1 MKILGRNEFIFAGI
15 LFIILL
21 ISLGIYK
28 RNSIDKTSSEIKV
41 LSAND
46 ILLYESNDNIATFP
60 AILDYIVIS
69 ETPIPTPTRKPTLSP
84 TPTRV
89 VYKSSDFDE
98 WFTKYSQKE
107 SIDRNLLRRI
117 AVCESGLNPRAVNG
131 IYGGLFQFSTG
142 TWISNRRAMNMDT
155 NPELRFHPEEAIRT
169 AAFRIATVGIHAWP
183 NCHK

>member
-1 MKILGRNEFIFAGI
+1 MKILGRNKIIFTGI
-15 LFIILL
+15 LFIVLL
-21 ISLGIYK
+21 ISLGTY
-28 RNSIDKTSSEIKV
+28 RRFSADKTSSEIKV
-41 LSAND
+41 QS
-46 ILLYESNDNIATFP
+46 SNDFLRYEGNNIVTSS

-155 NPELRFHPEEAIRT
+155 NPDLRFNPEEAIGT